1 MSAAHL
7 GSGDAETV
15 TVRTSEPARL
25 HLWRRLK
32 DLWGYREILRNLIRR
47 ELKVKYTSS
56 FLGAAWSMLN
66 PLLYLAVF
74 TLVFEVVLGTGVPYF
89 AVYLLS
95 GLLAWNFFASSLGQ
109 ASRSIVDNGNLVKK
123 VYFPREILPFAS
135 MGAAFVDFAL
145 QAVVLIAFMSLLTFS
160 QPYGANLWLLP
171 ISLLALLT
179 FTAAISLWVSA
190 MNVRY
195 RDTQHL
201 LALALLAWF
210 WLTPVV
216 YGSGFLQDELSSR
229 SLFGISLF
237 HFYLANPMATVIFGF
252 QRGLY
257 GNVFAITS
265 TGQPLQVLVDQSV
278 AWHAMSLAVVIA
290 GSILLLYVFWRVFF
304 RLSGDF
310 AEEL

>member
-1 MSAAHL
+1 VSAATAGHNA
-7 GSGDAETV
+7 SDAV
-15 TVRTSEPARL
+15 AVRTSEPP
-25 HLWRRLK
+25 HLSIWRRLT

-56 FLGAAWSMLN
+56 ALGAAWSMLN

-74 TLVFEVVLGTGVPYF
+74 TLVFEVVLETGIPSF

-95 GLLAWNFFASSLGQ
+95 GLLAWNFFAGSLGR
-109 ASRSIVDNGNLVKK
+109 ASQSIVGNGDLVKK
-123 VYFPREILPFAS
+123 VYFPREILPLAS
-135 MGAAFVDFAL
+135 MGASLVDFAL
-145 QAVVLIAFMSLLTFS
+145 QAVVLVTFMAALTFT

-171 ISLLALLT
+171 LSLLALLT
-179 FTAAISLWVSA
+179 FTAALSLWVSA
-190 MNVRY
+190 LNVRY

-201 LALALLAWF
+201 LALTLLAWF

-216 YGSGFLQDELSSR
+216 YASGFLQGELSSR
-229 SLFGISLF
+229 SVAGVSLF
-237 HFYLANPMATVIFGF
+237 HVYLANPMASVIFGF

-257 GNVFAITS
+257 GNVFATTS
-265 TGQPLQVLVDQSV
+265 TGERLQVLVNQSV
-278 AWHAMSLAVVIA
+278 AWHAASLAIVIV
-290 GSILLLYVFWRVFF
+290 GSILLLYGSWRVFF